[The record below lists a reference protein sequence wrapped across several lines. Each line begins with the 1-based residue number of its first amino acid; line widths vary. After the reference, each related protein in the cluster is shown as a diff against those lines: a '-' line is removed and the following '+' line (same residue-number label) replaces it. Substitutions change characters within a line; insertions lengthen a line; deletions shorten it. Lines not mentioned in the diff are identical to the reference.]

1 MNLFRKLSVSSYI
14 SILSALVGLIGFIF
28 YFVTKGTNGYFY
40 LASSAST
47 IVFFVF
53 AVLFIVLAIFLRV
66 FDFKVEGILAKVL
79 DLVPSVLSVL
89 GSIFFA
95 LSAMFYISPKV
106 EGLAFIFF
114 SNADVIATMQTPANL
129 LSSKL
134 VLVTF
139 ILMLVACLVQV
150 VSCFFTGKKEEK
162 KA

>member
-14 SILSALVGLIGFIF
+14 SILSVLVGLIGFIF
-28 YFVTKGTNGYFY
+28 YFVTKGTNGYFF
-40 LASSAST
+40 LSFSASS
-47 IVFFVF
+47 IIFFVF
-53 AVLFIVLAIFLRV
+53 AVLFIVLAIVLRV
-66 FDFKVEGILAKVL
+66 FDFKAEGILAKVL

-114 SNADVIATMQTPANL
+114 SKPDVIETMQTPANL
-129 LSSKL
+129 FSSKL
-134 VLVTF
+134 VLTTF

>member
-14 SILSALVGLIGFIF
+14 SILSVLVGLIGFIF
-28 YFVTKGTNGYFY
+28 YFVTKGTNGYFF
-40 LASSAST
+40 LSSSASS
-47 IVFFVF
+47 IIFFVF
-53 AVLFIVLAIFLRV
+53 AVLFIVLAIVLRV
-66 FDFKVEGILAKVL
+66 FDFKAEGILAKVL

-114 SNADVIATMQTPANL
+114 SKPDVIETMQTPANL
-129 LSSKL
+129 FSSKL
-134 VLVTF
+134 VLTTF